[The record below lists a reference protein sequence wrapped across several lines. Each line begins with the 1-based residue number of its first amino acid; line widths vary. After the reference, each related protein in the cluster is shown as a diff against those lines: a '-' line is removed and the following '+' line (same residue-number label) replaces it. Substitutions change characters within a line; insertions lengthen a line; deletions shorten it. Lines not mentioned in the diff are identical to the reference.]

1 MNDHAP
7 SADLAVVQSSRR
19 REGDRA
25 AAARGASTG
34 ERAAAVL
41 GAILFHAALFAA
53 LVFGLR
59 FEPIRR
65 VGADLAVFDVLEPPP
80 PPAAEAPRPE
90 PQSAQAPSSPAKA
103 PAPVVAPQPKVP
115 LPAPPPV
122 AAAPATGEGR
132 AAEPGAGG
140 AGAVSG
146 EGVDGDG
153 NGAGG
158 AMHAQR
164 RSGSLRDRD
173 YPPAARREG
182 AEGIVHVRF
191 TVGADG
197 RVDGCTVT
205 RSSGH
210 AALDTTTCRL
220 IEQRFRYHPARDSQG
235 RPVPETISLFYQW
248 GLRR

>member
-1 MNDHAP
+1 
-7 SADLAVVQSSRR
+7 L
-19 REGDRA
+19 
-25 AAARGASTG
+25 
-34 ERAAAVL
+34 L
-41 GAILFHAALFAA
+41 AA

-59 FEPIRR
+59 FESVRR
-65 VGADLAVFDVLEPPP
+65 VGADLAVFDVVEPPP
-80 PPAAEAPRPE
+80 PPAIESPRPE
-90 PQSAQAPSSPAKA
+90 PKSAQAPSSPAKA
-103 PAPVVAPQPKVP
+103 AAPVVAPQPKVP

-122 AAAPATGEGR
+122 AAAPVPGPGSGADPGAGAAGAGSGQGTGGDGD
-132 AAEPGAGG
+132 GAGG
-140 AGAVSG
+140 AL
-146 EGVDGDG
+146 
-153 NGAGG
+153 
-158 AMHAQR
+158 HAQR

-182 AEGIVHVRF
+182 AEGVVYVRF

-197 RVDGCTVT
+197 RVGGCTVT

-220 IEQRFRYHPARDSQG
+220 IEERFRYRPARDSQG